1 MAKQIGVESEILKE
15 FGNVLISAEMLTN
28 IEGKIIP
35 TTPSLDIA
43 LSGGIAEGTI
53 TNIAALPKAGKTTLC
68 LTICANAQKMYKKE
82 CYFIDVEGRLRT
94 DLLKTIPGLVW
105 TEEESKKTGIPAL
118 QIIRSNEDK
127 FLSAENFMDIMEKL
141 VRSKPGCLI
150 VLDSLA
156 ALCPE
161 DEFTK
166 TYGENKKMAGTASL
180 MYRVL
185 RKLAQMLPV
194 TKSTLISITHFQA
207 NPGSYSGKVQS
218 GGNAIQYFASTRLE
232 AVSTQK
238 VDSDGIQIGQ
248 DTKFRV
254 TASSYGKPGMEGTIY
269 IRYGLGCDIY
279 EDLATIAEELG
290 IIEKGGAWYSFTK
303 PNATEPTKVQGKAKL
318 VMMLQEDN
326 EFVEHI
332 KSQINNIY
340 SFNKDDKNGIQKS

>member
-1 MAKQIGVESEILKE
+1 MAKQTGVEGEILKE
-15 FGNVLISAEMLTN
+15 FGNVLLSAEMLTN
-28 IEGKIIP
+28 IEGQIIP

-43 LSGGIAEGTI
+43 LSGGISEGTI
-53 TNIAALPKAGKTTLC
+53 VNIAALPKAGKTTLC
-68 LTICANAQKMYKKE
+68 LTICANAQRLYKKE

-105 TEEESKKTGIPAL
+105 TKEESEKTGIPAL
-118 QIIRSNEDK
+118 QVIRSNEDK
-127 FLSAENFMDIMEKL
+127 FLSAENFMDILEKL

-194 TKSTLISITHFQA
+194 TKSTLLSITHFQA
-207 NPGSYSGKVQS
+207 NPGGYTGRVQS

-238 VDSDGIQIGQ
+238 VESDGVQIGQ
-248 DTKFRV
+248 DTTFRV
-254 TASSYGKPGMEGTIY
+254 TASSYGKPGMEGTVY
-269 IRYGLGCDIY
+269 IRYGFGCDIY
-279 EDLATIAEELG
+279 EDIATVAEQLG
-290 IIEKGGAWYSFTK
+290 IVEKGGSWYTFTK
-303 PNATEPTKVQGKAKL
+303 PGETEPTKVQGKAKL
-318 VMMLQEDN
+318 VMMLQSDKEFFNYLNQTIKDIYDN
-326 EFVEHI
+326 
-332 KSQINNIY
+332 KSG
-340 SFNKDDKNGIQKS
+340 KN